1 MGSGLMDA
9 QNYDDLDES
18 LLRNQSNNPKTNRTI
33 QSQVPANIELAEI
46 DIELFNRL
54 LKVGVIRVTPN
65 IKTLHEKKTVV
76 LDAPSTIK
84 FQNGILFA
92 TYLIVLKE
100 VLAKINQEFSIDKDM
115 VRNMKDQNTP

>member
-18 LLRNQSNNPKTNRTI
+18 LLRNQSNNPRTNRTI
-33 QSQVPANIELAEI
+33 QSQVPPNVDLAEI

-65 IKTLHEKKTVV
+65 IKTLHEKKIVV

-84 FQNGILFA
+84 FQNGVLFG
-92 TYLIVLKE
+92 TYLLVLKD
-100 VLAKINQEFSIDKDM
+100 VLAKVNQEFSIDRDM
-115 VRNMKDQNTP
+115 ARSLKDQNTP

>member
-1 MGSGLMDA
+1 MDA
-9 QNYDDLDES
+9 QNYYYFDNFF
-18 LLRNQSNNPKTNRTI
+18 LRNQSNNPKTDRTI
-33 QSQVPANIELAEI
+33 QSQAPANVELAEI

-65 IKTLHEKKTVV
+65 IKTLHEKKIVV

-84 FQNGILFA
+84 FQNGVLFG

-100 VLAKINQEFSIDKDM
+100 VLAKINQEFSIDKDLA
-115 VRNMKDQNTP
+115 RALKDQNTP

>member
-33 QSQVPANIELAEI
+33 QSQVPPAVDLAEI

-65 IKTLHEKKTVV
+65 IKTLHEKKMVV

-84 FQNGILFA
+84 FQNGILFG
-92 TYLIVLKE
+92 TYLLVLKD
-100 VLAKINQEFSIDKDM
+100 VLAKVNQEFSIDRDM
-115 VRNMKDQNTP
+115 ARTLKDQNTP